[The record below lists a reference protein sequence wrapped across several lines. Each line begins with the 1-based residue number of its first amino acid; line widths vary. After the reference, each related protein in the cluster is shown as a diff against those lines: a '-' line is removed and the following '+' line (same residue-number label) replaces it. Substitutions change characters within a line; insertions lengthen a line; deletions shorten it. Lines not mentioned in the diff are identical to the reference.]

1 MVKVYFRNI
10 AIIIMALVSMV
21 SLSYIILSDFI
32 NDSADI
38 DDVFSTVT
46 IWSLISLFCPV
57 FILISKIA
65 AIINPNTR
73 IMMPKTDN
81 LTSQVFIFVILF
93 MLSLPCLYV
102 ITVPFF
108 WINYDIHRLGSNI
121 SVFIYNSIASII
133 EICIVLSIMYFP
145 SQAAYRAL
153 MLKKEQL
160 H

>member
-81 LTSQVFIFVILF
+81 LKTLITIFTIFCVLSARCLLIIVF
-93 MLSLPCLYV
+93 
-102 ITVPFF
+102 
-108 WINYDIHRLGSNI
+108 NI
-121 SVFIYNSIASII
+121 SYAINNIGEMSLSHSLKSTYSFLALIAGTS
-133 EICIVLSIMYFP
+133 VLLSVLYYP
-145 SQAAYRAL
+145 AQAAYRVRRF
-153 MLKKEQL
+153 MKNY
-160 H
+160 